1 MHAVGY
7 VIVTTRTMNFFLR
20 VAVQMDAINAA
31 RLAVFAFDVVV
42 PFVPPCQLVWVQN
55 AWVRGGVLII
65 IGLLAALDP
74 TLALLVALGYL
85 ETEIFFRTQAVKAA
99 HRDDAV
105 REYRALMRGTLVGDG
120 VRTRRHDGGA
130 GDLLPPKEP
139 PQPFLTPESLRKA
152 AEDNVV
158 PGSDFF
164 DGVRVAPGW
173 ASAQGYGDDDNL
185 LPAI

>member
-1 MHAVGY
+1 
-7 VIVTTRTMNFFLR
+7 
-20 VAVQMDAINAA
+20 MDAINAA
-31 RLAVFAFDVVV
+31 RLTVFAFDVVV
-42 PFVPPCQLVWVQN
+42 PFVPPCQLAWVQN

-105 REYRALMRGTLVGDG
+105 REYRSLMRGTLVGDG
-120 VRTRRHDGGA
+120 VSAARRNDGG
-130 GDLLPPKEP
+130 LPPKEP

-158 PGSDFF
+158 PGSNFF

-185 LPAI
+185 LPAL